1 MQRDTFESAVRER
14 YAAGASRTED
24 ALCCPVSY
32 DPRYLQ
38 AIPGEVLERDYG
50 CGDPTRHLRSG
61 EAVLD
66 LGSGGG
72 KACFIASQVVG
83 PEGRVV
89 GVDCN
94 REMLALARRSLDAF
108 ADRVG
113 YRNVEFRCGLIQD
126 LALDL
131 DALAD
136 RLADRPIVDQ
146 WGYLELRDLEDRLR
160 RESPLIP
167 DGSIDVVIS
176 NCVLNLVRPSDK
188 PRLFDEAFRVLR
200 RGGRAV
206 ISDIVADEDV
216 PVDLRDDP
224 ELWSGCISGSLRE
237 DLFLKAFEEA
247 GFHGIRIL
255 ERQDA
260 PWRTVRGIEFRSVT
274 VEAFTGKH
282 GPCLERN
289 QALIY
294 RGPFRRVEDDDGHA
308 FPRGAR
314 IAVCDKTFRL
324 LQTAPYDG
332 QFTPVAPLAP
342 VPLDDAA
349 PFDCR
354 RTVLRSPRE
363 TKGLDYDATTEAT
376 GDCCGPESCC

>member
-1 MQRDTFESAVRER
+1 MPRDTLESAVRER
-14 YAAGASRTED
+14 YAAGAIRAED
-24 ALCCPVSY
+24 ALCCPVGY
-32 DPRYLQ
+32 DPKYLR
-38 AIPGEVLERDYG
+38 AIPDEVLQRDYG
-50 CGDPTRHLRSG
+50 CGDPTRHLRPG

-131 DALAD
+131 DALTD
-136 RLADRPIVDQ
+136 RLADRPVVDQ

-160 RESPLIP
+160 RESPLVA
-167 DGSIDVVIS
+167 DGSVDVVIS

-216 PVDLRDDP
+216 PIDLRADP
-224 ELWSGCISGSLRE
+224 ELWSGCISGALRE
-237 DLFLKAFEEA
+237 DLFLRAFEEA
-247 GFHGIRIL
+247 GFHGVRL
-255 ERQDA
+255 VDRQEA

-282 GPCLERN
+282 GPCLERH
-289 QALIY
+289 QGLIY

-308 FPRGAR
+308 FPRGAQ
-314 IAVCDKTFRL
+314 IAVCDKTYRL
-324 LQTAPYDG
+324 LQAAPYEG
-332 QFTPVAPLAP
+332 QFLPVAPLAP
-342 VPLDDAA
+342 VPIDDAA
-349 PFDCR
+349 PFNCR

-363 TKGLDYDATTEAT
+363 TKGLDYDATTEALD
-376 GDCCGPESCC
+376 DCCGPEGCC

>member
-14 YAAGASRTED
+14 YDAGAKHTEV
-24 ALCCPVSY
+24 ALCCPVRY
-32 DPRYLQ
+32 DPKYLE
-38 AIPGEVLERDYG
+38 AIPAEVLERDYG
-50 CGDPTRHLRSG
+50 CGDPTRHLRAG

-72 KACFIASQVVG
+72 KACFIAAQVVG

-94 REMLALARRSLDAF
+94 RAMLELARRSLDTF

-113 YRNVEFRCGLIQD
+113 YRNVEFRCALIQD
-126 LALDL
+126 LTLDL

-136 RLADRPIVDQ
+136 QLADRPVLDQ
-146 WGYLELRDLEDRLR
+146 WGYLELRNQEDRLR
-160 RESPLIP
+160 RESPLVP
-167 DGSIDVVIS
+167 SGSIDVVIS

-188 PRLFDEAFRVLR
+188 PRLFSEAFRVLR

-216 PVDLRDDP
+216 PDDLRADP
-224 ELWSGCISGSLRE
+224 ELWSGCISGALRE
-237 DLFLKAFEEA
+237 DLFLKSFEDA
-247 GFHGIRIL
+247 GFHGVRL
-255 ERQDA
+255 LDRQES

-274 VEAFTGKH
+274 VEAFNGKH

-324 LQTAPYDG
+324 LQSPPYEG
-332 QFTPVAPLAP
+332 QFTPVEPLTP
-342 VPLDDAA
+342 VPLGGAA
-349 PFDCR
+349 PFNCR

-363 TKGLDYDATTEAT
+363 TKGLDYDATTEAI
-376 GDCCGPESCC
+376 GDCCGPEGCC